1 MQTSVIGFPR
11 IGTLRELKFASEKYF
26 RGEISSQELLDTAK
40 NLRKIHWTIQ
50 KNEGIDFIPSNDT
63 PTGVLAVAEAPS
75 VSMQNISSVSRAA
88 PVRFKAVVMF
98 LSFLPQLRH
107 GETEYIMLHKV
118 LICQY

>member
-50 KNEGIDFIPSNDT
+50 KNEGIDFIPSNDFSFYDT
-63 PTGVLAVAEAPS
+63 LLIFLKYDSTILEIPLCATRRYILSE
-75 VSMQNISSVSRAA
+75 
-88 PVRFKAVVMF
+88 
-98 LSFLPQLRH
+98 LSFLISSIRL
-107 GETEYIMLHKV
+107 YIL
-118 LICQY
+118 